1 MRPLRTSLIDLVQ
14 RLRRDAGLG
23 EDVGGLG
30 RLLHGQRLQQP
41 LDGDEAV
48 AGLLGQF
55 LGGREHLGQRLRQ
68 IELAVAAFDA
78 RQRLERRL
86 DAELDVA
93 RRGRRRARSA
103 TRPSPSSSSTSTFS
117 RCSGVNC
124 WWLRESAMVCADW
137 MKPRTRSEYFSM
149 FIDLSPFRHRPAL
162 RRRISLG

>member
-14 RLRRDAGLG
+14 RLRGDAGLG
-23 EDVGGLG
+23 QDVGGLG

-68 IELAVAAFDA
+68 IELAIAAFDL

-93 RRGRRRARSA
+93 GRPPARSISDA
-103 TRPSPSSSSTSTFS
+103 AKPSSSSTRTL
-117 RCSGVNC
+117 RICSGVNC

-137 MKPRTRSEYFSM
+137 MKPRTRSEYFSR
-149 FIDLSPFRHRPAL
+149 FISVSFHHRPAL
-162 RRRISLG
+162 RHRIRLR